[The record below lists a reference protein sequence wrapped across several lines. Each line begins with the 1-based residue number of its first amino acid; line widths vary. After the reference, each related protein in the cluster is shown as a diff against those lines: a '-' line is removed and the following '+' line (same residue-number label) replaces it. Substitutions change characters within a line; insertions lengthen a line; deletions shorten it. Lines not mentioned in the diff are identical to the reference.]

1 MTVLQRAILAL
12 LGVGLLAFTLELI
25 RRRRLREEYSLL
37 WLLTGVVLL
46 LFVVFPDVLYWISEA
61 LHLYHLTTMLMVA
74 FLFLLLIVLHYST
87 VISQISE
94 RETELA
100 QQVALLSWQ
109 VEKLSEGR
117 DSGEFDA
124 LTGGQAEAA
133 MAPHGSD

>member
-1 MTVLQRAILAL
+1 MTILQRAILAF
-12 LGVGLLAFTLELI
+12 LGVGLLLFTLELI
-25 RRRRLREEYSLL
+25 RRRRLREEYSLM

-46 LFVVFPDVLYWISEA
+46 LFVVFPEALYRISEA
-61 LHLYHLTTMLMVA
+61 LHLYHLTTMLMVV

-100 QQVALLSWQ
+100 QQVAMLTWQ

-117 DSGEFDA
+117 EGGERDSAVDD
-124 LTGGQAEAA
+124 QADVILEREAE
-133 MAPHGSD
+133 

>member
-1 MTVLQRAILAL
+1 MTILQRAILAF
-12 LGVGLLAFTLELI
+12 LGVGLLLFTLELI

-46 LFVVFPDVLYWISEA
+46 LFVVFPEALYRISEA

-94 RETELA
+94 HETELA
-100 QQVALLSWQ
+100 QQVALLTWQ
-109 VEKLSEGR
+109 LERVMHEQGLDPMVPDERGIGSPE
-117 DSGEFDA
+117 
-124 LTGGQAEAA
+124 AE
-133 MAPHGSD
+133 D